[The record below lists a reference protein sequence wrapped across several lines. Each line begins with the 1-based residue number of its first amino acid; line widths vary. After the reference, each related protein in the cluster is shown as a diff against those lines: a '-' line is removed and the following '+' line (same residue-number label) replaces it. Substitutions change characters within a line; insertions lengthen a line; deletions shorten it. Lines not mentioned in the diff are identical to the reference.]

1 MIIMHSCGINN
12 NWLMFHVEQINKSR
26 KMFYVEQSR
35 GEQKG
40 PYGPLRLSKKWLNA
54 TFSSFFHPVLAPM
67 ARSAPNAKYENLWVF
82 IRSDAHPP
90 GGLLLP
96 LRGNSPCV
104 VRAGLNIR
112 GCGPLST
119 LGFFDRL
126 KGPCGPLCHIALR
139 TDIGLFKKHV
149 FRYIHGYF
157 QAFSRHVQ
165 ICSHNG
171 AAAIYPARPLFLYKM
186 RYAFLFKCAGYH
198 QLTRAHKP

>member
-1 MIIMHSCGINN
+1 M
-12 NWLMFHVEQINKSR
+12 
-26 KMFYVEQSR
+26 
-35 GEQKG
+35 
-40 PYGPLRLSKKWLNA
+40 RLSKKWLNA

-126 KGPCGPLCHIALR
+126 KGRLVSRPF
-139 TDIGLFKKHV
+139 LFLLAE
-149 FRYIHGYF
+149 FR
-157 QAFSRHVQ
+157 
-165 ICSHNG
+165 
-171 AAAIYPARPLFLYKM
+171 AAIAAEAGAVCYR
-186 RYAFLFKCAGYH
+186 CAAH
-198 QLTRAHKP
+198 RA